1 MKKRIL
7 IVDDEEQILKLFSRM
22 LEKENHEIHT
32 ALSGR
37 EALNLMKTITFD
49 LILLDLNMPEMNG
62 TETLRGIRE
71 IDQHVPVY
79 LVSAFHNEFHDILK
93 EMKSEGISFEILN
106 KPIEKKQLVLAVE
119 SELLAVES
127 ELLAVES
134 ELKGPLADDHM
145 DIIRLYIYGQS
156 AKLNEDV
163 ETLQNLLNKKSLFR
177 YQLEIIDVL
186 ENPTAAYDDH
196 VFVTPTLIW
205 ISSKESKRI
214 IGNISDAK
222 KLAVYFGI
230 M

>member
-49 LILLDLNMPEMNG
+49 LILLDLNMPKMNG

-93 EMKSEGISFEILN
+93 EMKSDGISFEILN

-127 ELLAVES
+127 EP
-134 ELKGPLADDHM
+134 KGPLADDHM

-186 ENPTAAYDDH
+186 ENPTAGYDDH

-214 IGNISDAK
+214 IGNISDTK
-222 KLAVYFGI
+222 KLVASLG
-230 M
+230 MM